1 MNNVLPGEYGWETLS
16 NVLWIYICIYGICAV
31 PISMKESKKAAI
43 TNASSFYLTQPFR
56 HSFDH
61 GALPFM

>member
-1 MNNVLPGEYGWETLS
+1 MNNALPGEYGWETLS

-43 TNASSFYLTQPFR
+43 TNASSFYLTQPF
-56 HSFDH
+56 
-61 GALPFM
+61 